1 MTCLAPTGSRPQ
13 IQSQSSSTLGI
24 KALAA
29 PLGNQFHWPE
39 MVMSFDFSLTAI
51 QLQRLGDSHL
61 HTLDGLQEAA
71 VAVTLYYTVT
81 PTTFWQLVLSI
92 DNLVLH
98 EEAAAHSEVLDIDQ
112 GQSESNDARS

>member
-1 MTCLAPTGSRPQ
+1 
-13 IQSQSSSTLGI
+13 
-24 KALAA
+24 
-29 PLGNQFHWPE
+29 

-81 PTTFWQLVLSI
+81 PTTF
-92 DNLVLH
+92 
-98 EEAAAHSEVLDIDQ
+98 
-112 GQSESNDARS
+112 